1 MTQAD
6 VSAVPETAESEPPA
20 PPAPNP
26 RRRLTL
32 LLLGGGL
39 GALVLAYLIALIG
52 AGNGVP
58 NDTRVL
64 GIDIGG
70 MSASQ
75 AEQRLREQ
83 VPGRLAE
90 TLTVTAGDYQ
100 FQLVPAQVGLSID
113 YRATVEAAGRVGINP
128 FSLIR
133 GMLGERELDPVVD
146 VDETALGPVVQ
157 AMAKDTDGKP
167 REGSIRFDDGEAIAV
182 APRDGAAIDQA
193 ATKTRI
199 ESTYGRGADSVA
211 AAIAVTRPA
220 IGEAEVT
227 RAMEELAKP
236 AMSAPVT
243 VSVDGHPVQVG
254 PVTLAKYLSMHPK
267 GSTLQLVLAPNSLYR
282 ALHSRLAPYE
292 DPAKDATFRIV
303 RSRPRVVP
311 AVSGREVQ
319 PTELAAAITSALTKT
334 GTDRV
339 AEVALHTAQPDL
351 TTTEARALGVVE
363 KVSSWTTNFPYAA
376 YRAHNIGQA
385 SHYLNGTLVL
395 PGHEFSLNQTIG
407 ERTKERGFVAGII
420 IGGEGN
426 FDKDL
431 GGGVSAVATTT
442 FNAVFYAGLKDVEHH
457 PHSFWITRYPKGT
470 EATVFWGSKDLRF
483 LNDSGH
489 GVFVTATSTNTSV
502 TVTFWGT
509 DVWDISRIEGAEY
522 NVKPYK
528 TEEKRECVP
537 QDGMRGFDIDVWR
550 VFKQNGTEIKREK
563 FHTHYV
569 PATEITCKI
578 EIQP

>member
-6 VSAVPETAESEPPA
+6 VSAVSLTAESEPPA
-20 PPAPNP
+20 PPAPKP

-39 GALVLAYLIALIG
+39 GTLVLAYLIALMG

-90 TLTVTAGDYQ
+90 TLTVTAGDEQ
-100 FQLVPAQVGLSID
+100 FQLDPAKVGLSID
-113 YRATVEAAGRVGINP
+113 YRATVESAGRVGINP
-128 FSLIR
+128 VTLIG
-133 GMLGERELDPVVD
+133 GMLGEHRLDPVVD
-146 VDETALGPVVQ
+146 VNDAALAPAVR
-157 AMAKDTDGKP
+157 AMARETDVPP
-167 REGSIRFDDGEAIAV
+167 REGTIRFAAGQAV
-182 APRDGAAIDQA
+182 PVAARDGATIDQD
-193 ATKTRI
+193 ATKARI
-199 ESTYGRGADSVA
+199 EAAFGRGADRVA
-211 AAIAVTRPA
+211 AAIAVTKPTIDA
-220 IGEAEVT
+220 AEVT
-227 RAMEELAKP
+227 RAMDELAEP
-236 AMSAPVT
+236 AVSAPVT

-254 PVTLAKYLSMHPK
+254 PVTLANYLSMRPNNGK
-267 GSTLQLVLAPNSLYR
+267 LQLVVAPNSLYR
-282 ALHSRLAPYE
+282 ELDSRLARFE

-303 RSRPRVVP
+303 RGRPRVVP
-311 AVSGREVQ
+311 AVPGREVQ
-319 PTELAAAITSALTKT
+319 PAELAASVTAALTRT

-339 AEVALHTAQPDL
+339 AEVALRTAEPDL
-351 TTTEARALGVVE
+351 TTSEARALGVVE

-385 SHYLNGTLVL
+385 SHYLTGTLVL
-395 PGHEFSLNQTIG
+395 PGEEFSLNQTIG
-407 ERTKERGFVAGII
+407 ERTEERGFVAGII
-420 IGGEGN
+420 IGGSGN

-442 FNAVFYAGLKDVEHH
+442 FNAVFYAGLKDLEHH
-457 PHSFWITRYPKGT
+457 PHSFWIPRYPKGT
-470 EATVFWGSKDLRF
+470 EATVFWGAKDLRF

-489 GVFVTATSTNTSV
+489 GVFITATSSNTSV

-509 DVWDISRIEGAEY
+509 DVYAISRVEGSEY

-528 TEEKRECVP
+528 TEKKHECVP
-537 QDGMRGFDIDVWR
+537 QDGMRGFDVDVWR
-550 VFKQNGTEIKREK
+550 VFKQNGAEVKREK

-569 PATEITCKI
+569 PATKITCEV

>member
-6 VSAVPETAESEPPA
+6 VSAVSLTAESEPPA
-20 PPAPNP
+20 PPAPKP

-39 GALVLAYLIALIG
+39 GTLVLAYLIALMG

-75 AEQRLREQ
+75 AEQQLREQ

-90 TLTVTAGDYQ
+90 TLTVTAGDEQ
-100 FQLVPAQVGLSID
+100 FQLDPAKVGLSID
-113 YRATVEAAGRVGINP
+113 YRATVESAGRVGINP
-128 FSLIR
+128 VTLIG
-133 GMLGERELDPVVD
+133 GMLGEHRLDPVVD
-146 VDETALGPVVQ
+146 VNDAALAPAVQ
-157 AMAKDTDGKP
+157 AMARETDVPP
-167 REGSIRFDDGEAIAV
+167 REGTIRFAAGQAV
-182 APRDGAAIDQA
+182 PVAARDGATIDQD
-193 ATKTRI
+193 ATKARI
-199 ESTYGRGADSVA
+199 EAAFGRGADRVA
-211 AAIAVTRPA
+211 AAIAVTKPTIDA
-220 IGEAEVT
+220 AEVT
-227 RAMEELAKP
+227 RAMDELAEP
-236 AMSAPVT
+236 AVSAPVT

-254 PVTLAKYLSMHPK
+254 PVTLANYLSMRPNNGK
-267 GSTLQLVLAPNSLYR
+267 LQLVVAPNSLYR
-282 ALHSRLAPYE
+282 ELDSRLARFE

-303 RSRPRVVP
+303 RGRPRVVP
-311 AVSGREVQ
+311 AVPGREVQ
-319 PTELAAAITSALTKT
+319 PAELAASVTAALTRT

-339 AEVALHTAQPDL
+339 AEVALRTAEPDL
-351 TTTEARALGVVE
+351 TTSEARALGVVE

-385 SHYLNGTLVL
+385 SRYLTGTLVL
-395 PGHEFSLNQTIG
+395 PGEEFSLNQTIG
-407 ERTKERGFVAGII
+407 ERTEERGFVAGII
-420 IGGEGN
+420 IGGSGN

-442 FNAVFYAGLKDVEHH
+442 FNAVFYAGLKDLEHH
-457 PHSFWITRYPKGT
+457 PHSFWIPRYPKGT
-470 EATVFWGSKDLRF
+470 EATVFWGAKDLRF

-489 GVFVTATSTNTSV
+489 GVFITATSSNTSV

-509 DVWDISRIEGAEY
+509 DVYAISRVEGSEY

-528 TEEKRECVP
+528 TEKKHECVP
-537 QDGMRGFDIDVWR
+537 QDGMRGFDVDVWR
-550 VFKQNGTEIKREK
+550 VFKQNGAEVKREK

-569 PATEITCKI
+569 PATKITCEV

>member
-6 VSAVPETAESEPPA
+6 VSAVSLTAESEPPA
-20 PPAPNP
+20 PPAPKP

-32 LLLGGGL
+32 LLLGGGF
-39 GALVLAYLIALIG
+39 GTLVLAYLIALMG

-90 TLTVTAGDYQ
+90 TLTVTAGDEQ
-100 FQLVPAQVGLSID
+100 FQLDPAKVGLSID
-113 YRATVEAAGRVGINP
+113 YRATVESAGRVGINP
-128 FSLIR
+128 VTLIG
-133 GMLGERELDPVVD
+133 GMLGEHRLDPVVD
-146 VDETALGPVVQ
+146 VNDAALAPAVQ
-157 AMAKDTDGKP
+157 AMARETDVPP
-167 REGSIRFDDGEAIAV
+167 REGTIRFAAGQAV
-182 APRDGAAIDQA
+182 PVAARDGATIDQD
-193 ATKTRI
+193 ATKARI
-199 ESTYGRGADSVA
+199 EAAFGRGADRVA
-211 AAIAVTRPA
+211 AAIAVTKPTIDA
-220 IGEAEVT
+220 AEVT
-227 RAMEELAKP
+227 RAMDELAEP
-236 AMSAPVT
+236 AVSAPVT

-254 PVTLAKYLSMHPK
+254 PVTLANYLSMRPNNGK
-267 GSTLQLVLAPNSLYR
+267 LQLVVAPNSLYR
-282 ALHSRLAPYE
+282 ELDSRLARFE

-303 RSRPRVVP
+303 RGRPRVVP
-311 AVSGREVQ
+311 AVPGREVQ
-319 PTELAAAITSALTKT
+319 PAELAASVTAALTRT

-339 AEVALHTAQPDL
+339 AEVALRTAEPDL
-351 TTTEARALGVVE
+351 TTSEARALGVVE

-385 SHYLNGTLVL
+385 SRYLTGTLVL
-395 PGHEFSLNQTIG
+395 PGEEFSLNQTIG
-407 ERTKERGFVAGII
+407 ERTEERGFVAGII
-420 IGGEGN
+420 IGGSGN

-442 FNAVFYAGLKDVEHH
+442 FNAVFYAGLKDLEHH
-457 PHSFWITRYPKGT
+457 PHSFWIPRYPKGT
-470 EATVFWGSKDLRF
+470 EATVFWGAKDLRF

-489 GVFVTATSTNTSV
+489 GVFITATSSNTSV

-509 DVWDISRIEGAEY
+509 DVYAISRVEGSEY

-528 TEEKRECVP
+528 TEKKHECVP
-537 QDGMRGFDIDVWR
+537 QDGMRGFDVDVWR
-550 VFKQNGTEIKREK
+550 VFKQNGAEVKREK

-569 PATEITCKI
+569 PATKITCEV

>member
-6 VSAVPETAESEPPA
+6 VSAVSLTAQSEASA

-26 RRRLTL
+26 RRRPTL
-32 LLLGGGL
+32 LLLGGGF
-39 GALVLAYLIALIG
+39 GTLVLAYLIALMG

-75 AEQRLREQ
+75 AEQRLREE

-90 TLTVTAGDYQ
+90 TLTVTAGDED
-100 FQLVPAQVGLSID
+100 FQLDPAKVGLSID
-113 YRATVEAAGRVGINP
+113 YRATVEAAGRVGIDP
-128 FSLIR
+128 VTLIS
-133 GMLGERELDPVVD
+133 GMLGEHPVDPVVD
-146 VDETALGPVVQ
+146 VNDAALAPAVQ
-157 AMAKDTDGKP
+157 AVAKETDAKP
-167 REGSIRFDDGEAIAV
+167 REGSIRFEDGQAIPV
-182 APRDGAAIDQA
+182 AARDGSAVDQA
-193 ATKTRI
+193 ATKARI
-199 ESTYGRGADSVA
+199 EAAYGDGVDTVA
-211 AAIAVTRPA
+211 AVVAVSKPT
-220 IGEAEVT
+220 IGEAEVA
-227 RAMEELAKP
+227 RAMDELAKP
-236 AMSAPVT
+236 AVSAPVT
-243 VSVDGHPVQVG
+243 VSVDGHQVQVG
-254 PVTLAKYLSMHPK
+254 PVTLARYLSMHPND
-267 GSTLQLVLAPNSLYR
+267 GRLQLVVAPNALYR
-282 ALHSRLAPYE
+282 ELDSRLGRYE

-303 RSRPRVVP
+303 SGRPRVSSGARP
-311 AVSGREVQ
+311 GGRSGRARGRGDRGADQ
-319 PTELAAAITSALTKT
+319 DRYRPGGRGRAAYRS
-334 GTDRV
+334 
-339 AEVALHTAQPDL
+339 PDL
-351 TTTEARALGVVE
+351 TSEARALGVVE

-385 SHYLNGTLVL
+385 SRYLDGTLVL
-395 PGHEFSLNQTIG
+395 PGEEFSLNQTVG
-407 ERTKERGFVAGII
+407 ERTEERGFVAGII
-420 IGGEGN
+420 IGGSGN

-442 FNAVFYAGLKDVEHH
+442 FNAVFYAGLQDLEHH

-470 EATVFWGSKDLRF
+470 EATVFWGAKDLRF
-483 LNDSGH
+483 RNDSGR
-489 GVFVTATSTNTSV
+489 GVFITATSTNTSV

-509 DVWDISRIEGAEY
+509 DVYDISRIEGSEY

-528 TEEKRECVP
+528 TEKKHECVP

-550 VFKQNGTEIKREK
+550 VFKQNGAEIKREK

-569 PATEITCKI
+569 PATKITCEV

>member
-90 TLTVTAGDYQ
+90 TLTVTAGDDQ
-100 FQLVPAQVGLSID
+100 FQLDPAEVGLSID

-157 AMAKDTDGKP
+157 AMAKDTDAKP

-199 ESTYGRGADSVA
+199 ESAYGRGADSVA

-303 RSRPRVVP
+303 RSRPRVVS